1 MGGIALKVLQT
12 SLGVASHGG
21 DQAETKGTE
30 LSTEHHPQQA
40 PPHHVDATSAAQQ
53 LLLALFCHFTM
64 DLLPELEAQQRV
76 WFSFNT
82 SVLQVGELR
91 KKQLL

>member
-1 MGGIALKVLQT
+1 MVGRIALKVLQENI
-12 SLGVASHGG
+12 LGSN
-21 DQAETKGTE
+21 QAETKGAE

-64 DLLPELEAQQRV
+64 DLLPVLEAQQRV

-82 SVLQVGELR
+82 SVLQVGEAATLR
-91 KKQLL
+91 LLF